1 VPWRIRWSHRAERQL
16 ERLGE
21 RDRRAVII
29 AVTRLQ
35 LEFGASDMKKL
46 GGADDEWRL
55 RVGRWRVLLDLDNQ
69 TGVIT
74 ITRILP
80 RDRAYRD

>member
-1 VPWRIRWSHRAERQL
+1 
-16 ERLGE
+16 
-21 RDRRAVII
+21 
-29 AVTRLQ
+29 
-35 LEFGASDMKKL
+35 MKKL